1 MLQKFVPAML
11 FCLLVSGA
19 NAQDELPFSFGGFG
33 GGDPEGTLEVSGEAI
48 AVEPGVVDLQITVDL
63 PAHNYIYSTTT
74 PFGIKTSVKLTT
86 PGLKAEGKLKADRDP
101 KVVVDD
107 VINETM
113 EKFYDTVTWTQRV
126 KISDSNIQAGSII
139 TAELSGQYCSDAN
152 CLPIDPPAKFEAT
165 LPGDFVAAAA
175 TVAPGSSRITLL
187 PEMRLPKG
195 LTKPPVTFELSLDPP
210 NAQVGEDVKMTVKAI
225 VDRPYHI
232 YSTTLSPDVL
242 GGTPTEITI
251 DQLTGLEKMGDT
263 FVASTQPETKTE
275 ATGDVLEFHH
285 DSVEWTRLFVATE
298 EPFAVS
304 GTILFQLCNES
315 SCLSPTQL
323 PFRLSTADPTSD
335 AEVAAVASL
344 TDSDSTASPEFG
356 EGGSSEGLVPFVLT
370 AISFGF
376 IALLTPCVFPM
387 IPVTISYF
395 LKQGSDRPGGTV
407 KLAFIYCLGIVGAF
421 TVLGL
426 LGAVIFG
433 PTSLN
438 SLANDKW
445 LNLFFAAVFTMFGL
459 MLLGMFEFRVPS
471 WLLTWSSKK
480 QETGGVTGVLF
491 MALTFTLVSFTC
503 TFAFVGQLLVLAA
516 RGDFLRPIIGM
527 VAFSSAFA
535 SPFFFL
541 ALFPSMLKKLPK
553 SGGWMNTVKV
563 TMGLLEL
570 AIVAKFLSV
579 ADTGFSPTGMP
590 RFLDYHLV
598 MGSWIAVSAVTGLY
612 LLGLF
617 RMPHDSPSDSI
628 GPLRCMFSLGFV
640 GLAAYIAVGLFAARP
655 PEGMLWQQI
664 VAFAPP
670 QINSANGD
678 DGYFIEHDGLK
689 YSLDFDAAV
698 ASAASDNKPMF
709 LDFTGVN
716 CINCRLMEKGVLSK
730 EEIHSVL
737 KDLVRVQLYVD
748 QIPGVNREGEDYK
761 RLLDRNHSLQ
771 ENWFGDVAIPAY
783 AITTPDGTEI
793 LSTFKGLDSTGLEF
807 RKFLAAGL
815 KRWDDRTASTLPPAQ
830 TTYKNVSLTTH

>member
-1 MLQKFVPAML
+1 MLQKFLPAML
-11 FCLLVSGA
+11 FCFLSSFGL
-19 NAQDELPFSFGGFG
+19 AQDELPFSFSGIG
-33 GGDPEGTLEVSGEAI
+33 GGDGGGQLDVSGEAI
-48 AVEPGVVDLQITVDL
+48 AVEPGVVDLKVKVQL
-63 PAHNYIYSTTT
+63 PFHNYIYSTTT

-86 PGLKAEGKLKADRDP
+86 PGIVADGTMKADREP
-101 KVVVDD
+101 KVVVDK

-113 EKFYDTVTWTQRV
+113 EKFYDSVTWTQRV
-126 KISDSNIQAGSII
+126 NITDSGLLAGAVI
-139 TAELSGQYCSDAN
+139 TGELSGQYCSDSN
-152 CLPIDPPAKFEAT
+152 CLPIDPPAKFEAR
-165 LPGDFVAAAA
+165 LPVDFVAAPAA
-175 TVAPGSSRITLL
+175 VAPGASQITLM
-187 PEMRLPKG
+187 PKMRLPKG
-195 LTKPPVTFELSLDPP
+195 VTSPPVTFEVSLDPP

-225 VDRPYHI
+225 VDRPFHI

-242 GGTPTEITI
+242 GGTPTEILI
-251 DQLTGLEKMGDT
+251 DQLSGLEKMGSD
-263 FVASTQPETKTE
+263 FVASTEPETKTE
-275 ATGDVLEFHH
+275 VTGDVMEFHH
-285 DSVEWTRLFVATE
+285 DNVEWTRMFVATE
-298 EPFAVS
+298 TPFAVS
-304 GTILFQLCNES
+304 GTITFQVCNET
-315 SCLSPTQL
+315 SCLAPTEV
-323 PFRLSTADPTSD
+323 PFRLSTADTDSD
-335 AEVAAVASL
+335 AETVSVAGL
-344 TDSDSTASPEFG
+344 TNSDSTVSPEFG
-356 EGGSSEGLVPFVLT
+356 EGGSDGLIPFVIT

-407 KLAFIYCLGIVGAF
+407 KLATIYCLGIVGAF

-438 SLANDKW
+438 TLANDKW
-445 LNLFFAAVFTMFGL
+445 LNLLFAAIFTAFGL
-459 MLLGMFEFRVPS
+459 MLLGMFEFRIPS
-471 WLLTWSSKK
+471 WLLTWSSRK
-480 QETGGVTGVLF
+480 QETGGVIGVLF

-516 RGDFLRPIIGM
+516 SGDYLRPIIGM

-541 ALFPSMLKKLPK
+541 ALFPGMLKKLPK

-598 MGSWIAVSAVTGLY
+598 MGCWIAVAAVTGLY

-617 RMPHDSPSDSI
+617 RMPHDSPTDSI
-628 GPLRCMFSLGFV
+628 GPLRCIFSLGFV
-640 GLAAYIAVGLFAARP
+640 GLAAYIAVGLFSARA

-670 QINSANGD
+670 QINSVNEEG
-678 DGYFIEHDGLK
+678 GYFIEHDGLK

-698 ASAASDNKPMF
+698 ASAATDNRPMF

-730 EEIHSVL
+730 EDVHSVL

-748 QIPGVNREGEDYK
+748 QIPGVNREEEDYK

-771 ENWFGDVAIPAY
+771 EDWFGDVAIPAY
-783 AITTPDGTEI
+783 AITTPDGKEI
-793 LSTFKGLDSTGLEF
+793 LSTFKGLDSTGTEF
-807 RKFLAAGL
+807 KKFLAAGL
-815 KRWDDRTASTLPPAQ
+815 KRWDDRTMSATAEPGRNA
-830 TTYKNVSLTTH
+830 YKNVSLTTH